1 MARARPRRARSG
13 PITLP
18 MRNPMTF
25 DPTLALIMP
34 AAIVLAF
41 IAEMAVL
48 ILRKSEDYQ

>member
-1 MARARPRRARSG
+1 
-13 PITLP
+13 
-18 MRNPMTF
+18 MTF